1 MPKETFGGKVPNL
14 QLFTMSLETD
24 NNDTLSA
31 LAEPLLGSSD
41 EPQNESGASQSLE
54 IPTATEE
61 ENDEPA
67 PFSIGDEIWSM
78 ASLGFPL
85 AVSFFCR
92 MGMASTDSAFVGH
105 INDGQNSAEVYLAA
119 AVLSDMVLNICITP
133 PLAFNQVLNGL
144 VSQAVGSNNP
154 KMAGIWLQQS
164 MFWLATT
171 MLPCLAALFYVEP
184 ILAKLGFP
192 ADICQVAGTYARYNV
207 FWPVPNGLYQCMR
220 FYFQARGLPKP
231 AMYNNILF
239 LFVNA
244 MLNWIFV
251 FGGPFAWNGF
261 GFIGAAISLSISRTM
276 QGVCYFFYMFVY
288 KKHHI
293 GAWPD
298 EGWSFVHHTKD
309 RTKEFMTQSL
319 PNIGTL
325 LFQAFASQAQTVLV
339 GRLGELPIAA
349 SSALSTVTIPW
360 SGTLSAT
367 TCMVSA
373 IRVGYHLGKGD
384 PVAAKTSSWIVMHFI
399 TIVNVIM
406 AIVFLIP
413 YLQSKVL
420 QIATDDQAVIDLAAK
435 LVPAMLVGTYLNLL
449 VGNATSGI
457 FSGQGRPLIATI
469 LSFGLELPLSIGG
482 VAIYILYFHGNL
494 IGVYWWGAIAA
505 GIEIVIVL
513 YLVISSDWAKCA
525 DEARSRQEAS
535 RGGNDDD
542 NDNEG
547 EEDLETS
554 AATTDIVSTLSED
567 DLGEE
572 TPPEEA
578 PPPPPMESV
587 TTEAAAASN
596 EETAAATEEAAAA
609 PTQGPL
615 AAAAAKKKGGKK
627 KRRGKR

>member
-1 MPKETFGGKVPNL
+1 
-14 QLFTMSLETD
+14 MSLETD
-24 NNDTLSA
+24 NNNTLDA
-31 LAEPLLGSSD
+31 LTEPLLGSQD
-41 EPQNESGASQSLE
+41 EPQNEGCASESLE
-54 IPTATEE
+54 IPNATEE
-61 ENDEPA
+61 ENSNEPA

-171 MLPCLAALFYVEP
+171 MLPCLVALFYVEP

-192 ADICQVAGTYARYNV
+192 EDICQVAGTYARYNV
-207 FWPVPNGLYQCMR
+207 IWPVPNGLYQCMR

-231 AMYNNILF
+231 AMYNNIIF

-251 FGGPFAWNGF
+251 FGGPFAWEGF

-276 QGVCYFFYMFVY
+276 QGVCYFLYMFVY
-288 KKHHI
+288 KKNHI

-384 PVAAKTSSWIVMHFI
+384 PVAAKKSSWIVMHFI

-406 AIVFLIP
+406 AMVFLIP
-413 YLQSKVL
+413 YLERKVL
-420 QIATDDQAVIDLAAK
+420 QVATNDLDVIELAEK
-435 LVPAMLVGTYLNLL
+435 LIPAMLVGTYLNLL

-482 VAIYILYFHGNL
+482 VAIYILCFHGDI

-525 DEARSRQEAS
+525 DEAQSRQEAS
-535 RGGNDDD
+535 RGGEDDD
-542 NDNEG
+542 NNEG
-547 EEDLETS
+547 ADLEDGETS
-554 AATTDIVSTLSED
+554 AATTDIVSALSED
-567 DLGEE
+567 DLVEE

-578 PPPPPMESV
+578 PAPPPIESV
-587 TTEAAAASN
+587 DPEPAAAPEASNEEAAAAG
-596 EETAAATEEAAAA
+596 EEEAAAA

-615 AAAAAKKKGGKK
+615 AATAAKKKGGKK
-627 KRRGKR
+627 KRRGKK